1 MRQSILLLP
10 VISLF
15 LLFTGCEAPLP
26 FPCEAGE
33 GNRVTEARSPRA
45 FTKII
50 LDLPGDVYVHKDTG
64 FFLNITAQQNI
75 IDQIT
80 TDVNGNVLEISSD
93 NCFRSHKTIEIE
105 VGLPDLAMLEVMG
118 SGDFYG
124 VDNFNSQTLE
134 LSVRGSGSIELEAD
148 AIEAFLDIQGSGD
161 IHLITQVQD
170 IETHVL
176 GSGDVYLTGSANFHN
191 VDLEASGN
199 LNAFDFNTHQTDVR
213 IAGSG
218 NGEVSADSLLN
229 VKIRGS
235 GNVLYK
241 GTPALNVDIT
251 GTGEVISAN

>member
-10 VISLF
+10 VLSL
-15 LLFTGCEAPLP
+15 LLFSMGCEGPLA

-33 GNRVTEARSPRA
+33 GNRVTESRSPRN
-45 FTKII
+45 FSKII
-50 LDLPGDVYVHKDTG
+50 LDLPGDVYVYKDTG

-75 IDQIT
+75 IDQIQ
-80 TDVNGNVLEISSD
+80 TDVTGDILEITSD

-124 VDNFNSQTLE
+124 EDPFSSQKLE
-134 LSVRGSGSIELEAD
+134 LSVRGSGSIELQAD
-148 AIEAFLDIQGSGD
+148 ANEAFLDIQGSGD
-161 IHLITQVQD
+161 IHLTTQVRNLD
-170 IETHVL
+170 THVF
-176 GSGDVYLTGSANFHN
+176 GSGDVYLTGNANFHN

-199 LNAFDFNTHQTDVR
+199 LNAFDLISQQTDVR

-218 NGEVSADSLLN
+218 SSEVSVDSLLN

-235 GNVLYK
+235 GNVVYK
-241 GTPALNVDIT
+241 GNPALNVDIT